1 MSYSHQA
8 SQSGGFLF
16 IFIDKQSKN
25 THNKPMELVLDTL
38 KVYERLKAA
47 DLNDKA
53 AREIAEVL
61 KDVQIEAIKGL
72 ATRED
77 LARLREDIAKVEG
90 RLVERITAVEGE
102 LKLIKWMLGFVI
114 AGILS
119 LILKSFFV

>member
-1 MSYSHQA
+1 
-8 SQSGGFLF
+8 
-16 IFIDKQSKN
+16 
-25 THNKPMELVLDTL
+25 MELVIDTL

-61 KDVQIEAIKGL
+61 KDVSVESLKGL
-72 ATRED
+72 ATK
-77 LARLREDIAKVEG
+77 EDILQLKS
-90 RLVERITAVEGE
+90 E
-102 LKLIKWMLGFVI
+102 LKLEAADIRAEIKLIKWMLGFVI